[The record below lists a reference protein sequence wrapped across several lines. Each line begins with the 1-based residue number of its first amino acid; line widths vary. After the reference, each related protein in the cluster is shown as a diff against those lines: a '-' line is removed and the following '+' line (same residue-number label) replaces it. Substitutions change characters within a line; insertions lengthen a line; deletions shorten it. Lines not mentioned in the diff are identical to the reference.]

1 MIPDP
6 VTGLLLG
13 IIQGLT
19 EFLPISSSG
28 HLVVFQNIFGL
39 REPELLFD
47 SALHVGTLLAVCIY
61 FRSDLRQMIIET
73 FEYLIDCF
81 RGRKRLSEIRE
92 VPYASLTLSVLI
104 GTIPTAVI
112 GLLFRHLLERLFGS
126 VSWVGM
132 MLVFNGFM
140 LAVTRTVPGD
150 YTRRTRIALMA
161 ALAVG
166 TAQGLALIPG
176 ISRSGATIVCG
187 MMFMMERDLSARYS
201 FLLSIPAIVG
211 AIVLQLNV
219 EGGVSG
225 SYLSLM
231 SGLIAAAL
239 VGLFALKLLM
249 GMVRKGNLYYF
260 APYCWALGLF
270 ILAVQL
276 F

>member
-6 VTGLLLG
+6 LTGILLG
-13 IIQGLT
+13 IVQGLT

-39 REPELLFD
+39 QESELLFD
-47 SALHVGTLLAVCIY
+47 SVLHLGTLLAVCFY
-61 FRSDLRQMIIET
+61 FRSDLRQMVAET
-73 FEYLIDCF
+73 FKYIIDCF
-81 RGRKRLSEIRE
+81 RGRKRLKEIRNF
-92 VPYASLTLSVLI
+92 PHASLVLWVLI
-104 GTIPTAVI
+104 GSIPTAVI
-112 GLLFRHLLERLFGS
+112 GLIFRPSLERLFGS
-126 VSWVGM
+126 VSWVGV
-132 MLVFNGFM
+132 MLIFTGLM
-140 LAVTRTVPGD
+140 LAVTRMIPAD
-150 YTRRTRIALMA
+150 YTRRSWIGLMA

-187 MMFMMERDLSARYS
+187 MLFMLKRDLAARYS
-201 FLLSIPAIVG
+201 FLLSIPAIIG
-211 AIVLQLNV
+211 AIVLQLSV
-219 EGGVSG
+219 ESG
-225 SYLSLM
+225 ESMGFLSLV
-231 SGLIAAAL
+231 SGLIAATI
-239 VGLFALKLLM
+239 VGLFALKILM